1 MGNSFSQSNT
11 LSRRY
16 ELPTCLLEVWTE
28 RSPLSDWQSQVVAQN
43 LHFRLQLVHGH
54 KVIKGNQQQILNLIE
69 AITAYCD
76 RWLAQDELVS
86 LNHDINIPKLPK
98 LRLSTL
104 QLFDLYESLELCAN
118 EFVILPSL
126 VLEVRRL
133 SPNWLKV
140 VAGAIAIFGLSIGA
154 IRLVSR
160 EQPSWQIA
168 GTPTASEQP
177 LQPLES
183 IPPVAVLEPNID
195 AKSESKS
202 ESKIAPKA
210 EVKTGKQEMSPS
222 AAQPNFAITPVT
234 PAAPTPYLL
243 EQSPSAP
250 QDFNAKNNA
259 AQNNQVAITT
269 PDLSRGRE
277 SVADSSALPSV
288 ATSAT
293 KPRPSSSS
301 SSSRVGAIADD
312 KLQMDRAIAL
322 ESAPSAPAA
331 IAPPARMASPS
342 LLGASGNAPNNQEAL
357 TTNIKVLQIQSE
369 LPNEVNTA
377 LVNYLQEQSFTT
389 IAGVV
394 AIDVVVTNDRI
405 SQIEIDRQVTTLEDK
420 AAIAKLEK
428 RLQQW
433 RSPQAFT
440 GKIRLVLQ
448 FL

>member
-43 LHFRLQLVHGH
+43 LHFRLQLAHGR

-140 VAGAIAIFGLSIGA
+140 VAGAIAIIGLSIGA

-160 EQPSWQIA
+160 EQPSWQMA
-168 GTPTASEQP
+168 VTPAASEQP
-177 LQPLES
+177 LGQPLES
-183 IPPVAVLEPNID
+183 IPPVAVLEPNIA

-202 ESKIAPKA
+202 APKA
-210 EVKTGKQEMSPS
+210 EIKTGRQEVSPS
-222 AAQPNFAITPVT
+222 AAQPNFAIAPITPAT
-234 PAAPTPYLL
+234 PAAPTPYRL
-243 EQSPSAP
+243 EQSPSAT
-250 QDFNAKNNA
+250 QDLDAKNNA
-259 AQNNQVAITT
+259 AQNNQVALAT

-277 SVADSSALPSV
+277 STADSSALPSV

-293 KPRPSSSS
+293 KPSPSSSI
-301 SSSRVGAIADD
+301 VGTIAND
-312 KLQMDRAIAL
+312 KLQMDRTIAL

-331 IAPPARMASPS
+331 INPSSRMASPS
-342 LLGASGNAPNNQEAL
+342 TLGASGNAPNNQVAL
-357 TTNIKVLQIQSE
+357 TTNIKVLQIQSA

-377 LVNYLQEQSFTT
+377 LVKYLQEQRFTT

-394 AIDVVVTNDRI
+394 ALDLVATNDRI

-420 AAIAKLEK
+420 TAIAKLEK
-428 RLQQW
+428 LLQQW
-433 RSPQAFT
+433 RSPQAVT

-448 FL
+448 FS